1 MQEMQ
6 ERPQAGDG
14 QTATLFI
21 ARRGA
26 TNQPI
31 SPQRDAGAPASGR
44 RVKRRAEKPN
54 FQASKLP
61 NFQIKKAPAV
71 PGLFGLTRP

>member
-6 ERPQAGDG
+6 ERPQAGDK
-14 QTATLFI
+14 QRSDLSV

-31 SPQRDAGAPASGR
+31 S
-44 RVKRRAEKPN
+44 
-54 FQASKLP
+54 
-61 NFQIKKAPAV
+61 
-71 PGLFGLTRP
+71 

>member
-14 QTATLFI
+14 QTAELSV

-31 SPQRDAGAPASGR
+31 SQSANQLISQSANQTSVSSAASVRGL
-44 RVKRRAEKPN
+44 ESE
-54 FQASKLP
+54 SKARPMRWTVLP
-61 NFQIKKAPAV
+61 
-71 PGLFGLTRP
+71 GT